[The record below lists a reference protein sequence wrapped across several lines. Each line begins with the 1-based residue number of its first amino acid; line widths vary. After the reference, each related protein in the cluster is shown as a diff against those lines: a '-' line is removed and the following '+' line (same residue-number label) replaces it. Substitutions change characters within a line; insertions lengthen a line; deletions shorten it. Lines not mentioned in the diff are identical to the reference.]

1 MDRKDATREIN
12 RQDPGA
18 FLKRAKK
25 RGYICP
31 KCGNGSG
38 KDGDGIRVT
47 IENGKFICE
56 VSDGGGD
63 YGGTWFCDI
72 ELLRYHIERYKQ
84 GLKGERL

>member
-1 MDRKDATREIN
+1 MKGT
-12 RQDPGA
+12 
-18 FLKRAKK
+18 
-25 RGYICP
+25 YII
-31 KCGNGSG
+31 SDDT

-56 VSDGGGD
+56 VSDGGGN

-84 GLKGERL
+84 GLTKKNNNDILNM